1 MNALHAAVHADMSLH
16 AEVQLIAFG
25 GLMHLRVA
33 LVEFDALIISSCLHR
48 KARSCI
54 KIHR

>member
-1 MNALHAAVHADMSLH
+1 MNELQAAVHADMSLH
-16 AEVQLIAFG
+16 SEVQLFAFG

-33 LVEFDALIISSCLHR
+33 LVELGALIISSCLHR